1 VKRQAAPTKKKAVPA
16 GLVRAD
22 HNRHT
27 CIEVKREAGIVSF
40 IPLVIEGFELRTM
53 SDEVFDQTYDPIPD
67 YPVEKAARLYA
78 EYATQLGGSK
88 EAMLALANFTTV
100 TEKEIDM
107 AAAKKAA
114 AAAKTTA
121 SPKVKASASSA
132 KATPKKTTTAK
143 TVKKTTGEKKPSA
156 ASMFKDLIMEGKLT
170 DDQIFAKVQK
180 EYGLD
185 DNKRSYVKWYRN
197 DLIKKGE
204 KPPAAKG

>member
-1 VKRQAAPTKKKAVPA
+1 VKKRQSTTPAPAAKT

-27 CIEVKREAGIVSF
+27 CIEVKREAGVVSF
-40 IPLVIEGFELRTM
+40 IPLVIEGFELQTA
-53 SDEVFDQTYDPIPD
+53 SEEVFDQTYDPIPD
-67 YPVEKAARLYA
+67 YPVERAAKLYA
-78 EYATQLGGSK
+78 EYAVQLGGSK

-107 AAAKKAA
+107 ATAKKAA

-121 SPKVKASASSA
+121 APKA
-132 KATPKKTTTAK
+132 KAPASNAKAAPKKTVVAKTAK
-143 TVKKTTGEKKPSA
+143 KAVGDKKPSA